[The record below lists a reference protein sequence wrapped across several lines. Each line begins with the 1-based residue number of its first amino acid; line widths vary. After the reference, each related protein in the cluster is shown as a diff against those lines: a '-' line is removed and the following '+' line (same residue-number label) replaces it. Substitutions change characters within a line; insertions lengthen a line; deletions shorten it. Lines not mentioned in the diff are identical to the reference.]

1 MILWMFTAILICGVT
16 LEIASCGKN
25 EKAALKGQFPEGKD
39 DPDSEA
45 KTDSKEQ
52 LSEKKDASGS
62 DEKSASKGQ
71 LLEIYDVQGS
81 VGKARLTID
90 GKELFTTKA
99 YVGKNGLGKTREGD
113 NKTPVGTFH
122 VLKAFGVKPN
132 PGTAIPYI
140 NVTPSVFA
148 CDENCKYYNK
158 IIDTAVEHH
167 KCKGED
173 MYHLVPQYNYGLTTD
188 FNQDCVYPKGSNIFI
203 HVKGPRPYTAGCIAI
218 DEEHMVEIL
227 THCDLSLVVSITK

>member
-1 MILWMFTAILICGVT
+1 MFTAILICSVT
-16 LEIASCGKN
+16 MILVSCGKN
-25 EKAALKGQFPEGKD
+25 EKAALKGQLPEGKGAS
-39 DPDSEA
+39 DSEA
-45 KTDSKEQ
+45 KAASKEQ
-52 LSEKKDASGS
+52 QPEENDAV
-62 DEKSASKGQ
+62 DREDKTASKGQ
-71 LLEIYDVQGS
+71 LLEVFDVQGS

-132 PGTAIPYI
+132 PGTTIPYI

-173 MYHLVPQYNYGLTTD
+173 MYHLVPQYNYGLATD
-188 FNQDCVYPKGSNIFI
+188 FN
-203 HVKGPRPYTAGCIAI
+203 H
-218 DEEHMVEIL
+218 E
-227 THCDLSLVVSITK
+227 